1 MASILPEKRD
11 RSSNVESSDLPASAG
26 AVPAKSVPPELV
38 LASKSNSSSSLKMI
52 QTAKSILFSARSA
65 RRLCSLVVFF
75 GIWQILCV
83 IGFKFFI
90 NFQLVPSPW
99 EVLGATIEFFQSDPG
114 VHIRSSISRVLIGF
128 AIASIL
134 GVALGVLIG
143 WFHKL
148 EDLMMPPLELLRPI
162 PAVAW
167 IPLAIL
173 MFPTAETGMI
183 YITFVGAFFPIL
195 ISTISAVE
203 NILQNIVMIRVG
215 QCLGAN
221 QRQVFK
227 EIVIPGALPG
237 IASGL
242 TIGMGNAWF
251 CLVTAEILAGRYGV
265 GYITWESY
273 VTSNY
278 PPIVMG
284 MLMIGLMGAMSSWAV
299 SQGMGALMP
308 WRVVKKEF

>member
-1 MASILPEKRD
+1 MASTFPKSRTQDGHSASVAKLSRTLTNLFFANRALTRCLSLIL
-11 RSSNVESSDLPASAG
+11 
-26 AVPAKSVPPELV
+26 
-38 LASKSNSSSSLKMI
+38 
-52 QTAKSILFSARSA
+52 
-65 RRLCSLVVFF
+65 FF
-75 GIWQILCV
+75 GIWQTLCMT
-83 IGFKFFI
+83 GFKFFI
-90 NFQLVPSPW
+90 NFQLLPSPV
-99 EVLGATIEFFQSDPG
+99 EVLEATVEFFTSEPG
-114 VHIRSSISRVLIGF
+114 VHIRSSFYRVLVGF
-128 AIASIL
+128 AVASLLGTIL
-134 GVALGVLIG
+134 GLFIG
-143 WFHKL
+143 WFRL
-148 EDLMMPPLELLRPI
+148 VEDLMMPWLELLRPI

-183 YITFVGAFFPIL
+183 YITFIGAFFPVL
-195 ISTISAVE
+195 ISTIRAVE
-203 NILQNIVMIRVG
+203 NILHDIVLIRVG

-221 QRQVFK
+221 KWFIFK
-227 EIVIPGALPG
+227 DIVLPGALPG

-284 MLMIGLMGAMSSWAV
+284 MLLIGLMGALSSWV
-299 SQGMGALMP
+299 VGRGMQALMP
-308 WRVVKKEF
+308 WRVINKQGA

>member
-1 MASILPEKRD
+1 MASTIPQARVQTTQSKANSPLSQLIKALSFLSRPARRIL
-11 RSSNVESSDLPASAG
+11 A
-26 AVPAKSVPPELV
+26 LV
-38 LASKSNSSSSLKMI
+38 L
-52 QTAKSILFSARSA
+52 
-65 RRLCSLVVFF
+65 FF
-75 GIWQILCV
+75 GIWQMLCML
-83 IGFKFFI
+83 GFSIFI

-99 EVLGATIEFFQSDPG
+99 EVLGATIDFFSSDPG
-114 VHIRSSISRVLIGF
+114 VHIRSSMIRVLVGF
-128 AIASIL
+128 VVAS
-134 GVALGVLIG
+134 ALGVILGILIG
-143 WFHKL
+143 WFQII
-148 EDLMMPPLELLRPI
+148 EDLLMPPLELLRPI

-183 YITFVGAFFPIL
+183 YITFIGAFFPVL
-195 ISTISAVE
+195 ISTIRAVE
-203 NILQNIVMIRVG
+203 NILHDIVLIRVG

-221 QRQVFK
+221 QWHVFK
-227 EIVIPGALPG
+227 DIVIPGALPG

-284 MLMIGLMGAMSSWAV
+284 MLLIGLMGALSSWAV
-299 SQGMGALMP
+299 GRATSKLMP
-308 WRVVKKEF
+308 WRVIKKQGI

>member
-1 MASILPEKRD
+1 MASTLPQSRA
-11 RSSNVESSDLPASAG
+11 RI
-26 AVPAKSVPPELV
+26 
-38 LASKSNSSSSLKMI
+38 SSSSPIAGLSQTLK
-52 QTAKSILFSARSA
+52 TFLFTGRSL
-65 RRLCSLVVFF
+65 RRLIALVLFF

-90 NFQLVPSPW
+90 NFQLIPSPW
-99 EVLGATIEFFQSDPG
+99 EVMEATVEFFTSDPW
-114 VHIRSSISRVLIGF
+114 VHFRSSIVRVLVGF
-128 AIASIL
+128 AVASVL
-134 GVALGVLIG
+134 GVVLGIIIG
-143 WFHKL
+143 WFQIA
-148 EDLMMPPLELLRPI
+148 EDLLMPALELLRPI

-173 MFPTAETGMI
+173 MFPNAETGMI
-183 YITFVGAFFPIL
+183 YITFIGAFFPVL
-195 ISTISAVE
+195 ISTIRAVE
-203 NILQNIVMIRVG
+203 NILHDIVLIRVG

-221 QRQVFK
+221 QWHVFK
-227 EIVIPGALPG
+227 DIVIPGALPG

-284 MLMIGLMGAMSSWAV
+284 MLLIGLMGAISSWAV
-299 SQGMGALMP
+299 GRGTAALMP
-308 WRVVKKEF
+308 WRVIKKQDA

>member
-1 MASILPEKRD
+1 MASTLPQSRPQTNTSSPVASLYKALQALLSG
-11 RSSNVESSDLPASAG
+11 RSIRKFIAL
-26 AVPAKSVPPELV
+26 
-38 LASKSNSSSSLKMI
+38 
-52 QTAKSILFSARSA
+52 ILFFGVWQF
-65 RRLCSLVVFF
+65 LCM
-75 GIWQILCV
+75 

-90 NFQLVPSPW
+90 NFQLIPSPW
-99 EVLGATIEFFQSDPG
+99 EVAKATVDFFTSDPW
-114 VHIRSSISRVLIGF
+114 VHFRSSIVRVLVGF
-128 AIASIL
+128 AVASVLGIIL
-134 GVALGVLIG
+134 GIFVG
-143 WFHKL
+143 WFQIA
-148 EDLMMPPLELLRPI
+148 EDLLMPALELLRPI

-173 MFPTAETGMI
+173 MFPNAETGMI

-195 ISTISAVE
+195 ISTIRAVE
-203 NILQNIVMIRVG
+203 NILHDIVLIRVG

-221 QRQVFK
+221 QWHVFK
-227 EIVIPGALPG
+227 DIVIPGALPG

-284 MLMIGLMGAMSSWAV
+284 MLLIGLMGALSSWVVGRGTA
-299 SQGMGALMP
+299 ALMP
-308 WRVVKKEF
+308 WRVIKKQDA

>member
-1 MASILPEKRD
+1 MASIVPQNRV
-11 RSSNVESSDLPASAG
+11 RASHSKIG
-26 AVPAKSVPPELV
+26 TSVFQFMH
-38 LASKSNSSSSLKMI
+38 AI
-52 QTAKSILFSARSA
+52 FFSGRSA
-65 RRLCSLVVFF
+65 RRVLALVLFF
-75 GIWQILCV
+75 GIWQVLCV

-99 EVLGATIEFFQSDPG
+99 EVFLATVDFFLSDFG
-114 VHIRSSISRVLIGF
+114 VHIRSSLVRVLVGF
-128 AIASIL
+128 VVASIL
-134 GVALGVLIG
+134 GVTLGIFIG
-143 WFHKL
+143 WFQIV
-148 EDLMMPPLELLRPI
+148 EDLLMPPLELLRPI

-173 MFPTAETGMI
+173 IFPTAETGMI
-183 YITFVGAFFPIL
+183 YITFIGAFFPVL
-195 ISTISAVE
+195 ISTIRAVE
-203 NILQNIVMIRVG
+203 NILHDIVLIRVG

-221 QRQVFK
+221 QWHVFK
-227 EIVIPGALPG
+227 DIVIPGSLPG
-237 IASGL
+237 IANGL

-284 MLMIGLMGAMSSWAV
+284 MLLIGLMGALSSWAV
-299 SQGMGALMP
+299 GQATSFLMP
-308 WRVVKKEF
+308 WRIIKKQDA

>member
-1 MASILPEKRD
+1 MASTLPQSRV
-11 RSSNVESSDLPASAG
+11 RA
-26 AVPAKSVPPELV
+26 
-38 LASKSNSSSSLKMI
+38 SSSSPMASLY
-52 QTAKSILFSARSA
+52 QTLQVILSGRSI
-65 RRLCSLVVFF
+65 RRFIALGLFF
-75 GIWQILCV
+75 GIWQILCM

-90 NFQLVPSPW
+90 NFQLIPSPW
-99 EVLGATIEFFQSDPG
+99 EVAKATVDFFTSDPW
-114 VHIRSSISRVLIGF
+114 VHIRSSMVRVLVGF
-128 AIASIL
+128 AVASVLAVVL
-134 GVALGVLIG
+134 GIIIG
-143 WFHKL
+143 WFQIA
-148 EDLMMPPLELLRPI
+148 EDLLMPSLELLRPI

-173 MFPTAETGMI
+173 MFPNAETGMI
-183 YITFVGAFFPIL
+183 YITFIGAFFPVL
-195 ISTISAVE
+195 ISTIRAVE
-203 NILQNIVMIRVG
+203 NILHDIVLIRVG

-221 QRQVFK
+221 QWHVFK
-227 EIVIPGALPG
+227 DIVIPGALPG

-284 MLMIGLMGAMSSWAV
+284 MLLIGLMGALSSWAV
-299 SQGMGALMP
+299 GRSTAALMP
-308 WRVVKKEF
+308 WRVIKKQDA